1 MPANRSLLE
10 DSDEVIHNGAGPGL
24 FRLPFEYFS
33 FQALKDRKE
42 IFLGQIVLSDLRLGN
57 F

>member
-1 MPANRSLLE
+1 M
-10 DSDEVIHNGAGPGL
+10 HNGAGPGL
-24 FRLPFEYFS
+24 FRLPFEYFN